1 MKLTKLELKGFKS
14 FGDKVVINFDGDITG
29 IVGPNGCGKSNIV
42 DAIRWVLGEHKS
54 SILRSEKMEDIIF
67 NGTKSRKAQQ
77 MAEVSLTFT
86 NTKNILPVEYS
97 EVTITRKYYRASESE
112 YLLNGTRCR
121 LKDITDLF
129 LDTGI
134 GPDSYAIIE
143 LAMVKDI
150 LKDKDNSRRQLIE
163 EAAGILKF
171 RARKKQTLK
180 KLDDTDQDLERIKD
194 VLYENERNLKEFK
207 RQANQAERFYK
218 IKEQY
223 KESSIALARITTR
236 EKTEKFDALQ
246 KQINKENDLKAE
258 YNKQLAQK
266 EAEIEK
272 IKLENVDK
280 AKSLSTYQQKFNE
293 HVEKIREFENDKNIS
308 NERLKYLNTKIN
320 ELQKQIDEGTQ
331 SNERA
336 KSEKKRLSE
345 EKETE
350 GESLTEMEQKLKLI
364 KEDYK
369 AQEKK
374 TIDLQEKINTLSS
387 PLIANKEKEI
397 EQIREKLTQ
406 SNRQLDAKQNELNLT
421 RSFVDNLEGFPEAV
435 KFLKKNVHWDKE
447 VPLVSDILTTSEK
460 YRIAIEYYLEPY
472 FNYYVVEKPQQALQA
487 VNLLSEAAKGRSHF
501 FVLSY
506 FENLPTP
513 KTNIPN
519 TIPAIDVV
527 EYEPKFRKL
536 ISYILD
542 NVYIVTGNQ
551 QDLPVEDTEK
561 TGKHANAI
569 LLTQNGKI
577 TKGKFSISGGSI
589 GLFDGKRLDK
599 ANNLLKLQ
607 KEINTLASD
616 INDLKISHDKKLKE
630 LEILK
635 EKENEIKGYNQELAT
650 QNELFRQKSE
660 LFNQHNIEFINKQ
673 NKISNIDQQIIH
685 HHADFE
691 SSKERLEKNTLD
703 INKTNI
709 EIKQLKERGNSIEN
723 DLIMMYK
730 EKDKLQ
736 AELSKSEQLYYSVQ
750 EQIDKLEKEAKDTRH
765 KRENSTNLIQQ
776 LQSQLNDIKL
786 NLTEVKERLSVEFNI
801 KIDDLRMAPPFGGG
815 KGLEHGKPRQLAGP
829 SAPELPGTTLEEL
842 KEKVE
847 KLREQYD
854 RLKLSVNPLA
864 KEAYEEQKKRIDFLI
879 EQRDDI
885 VKAKDSLLETISE
898 INIKATESFL
908 NAFEKIKAN
917 FTEVFRSLFSEE
929 DSCDLV
935 LSVPDNP
942 LDSDIKI
949 IAKPKGKKPLSVN
962 QLSGGEQALTAIA
975 LLFSIYLLKPAP
987 FCIFDEVDAPLDDTN
1002 IGKFNNIIKKFSHD
1016 SQFIIITHN
1025 KLTIASTDIIYGITM
1040 VEQGVSR
1047 VVPVD
1052 VREYA

>member
-1 MKLTKLELKGFKS
+1 MRLTKLELKGFKS

-42 DAIRWVLGEHKS
+42 DAIRWVLGEQKS

-77 MAEVSLTFT
+77 MAEVSLTFA

-97 EVTITRKYYRASESE
+97 EVTITRKFFRASESE

-143 LAMVKDI
+143 LSMVKDI

-180 KLDDTDQDLERIKD
+180 KLDDTDLDLERIKD
-194 VLYENERNLKEFK
+194 VLYENERNMKEFK

-236 EKTEKFDALQ
+236 EKTEKFDTLK
-246 KQINKENDLKAE
+246 KQINKENDLKTE
-258 YNKQLAQK
+258 YTKHLAQK

-280 AKSLSTYQQKFNE
+280 AKSLSTHQQKFNE
-293 HVEKIREFENDKNIS
+293 HVEKIREFESDKKIS

-320 ELQKQIDEGTQ
+320 ELQKQIDEDTQ

-336 KSEKKRLSE
+336 KSEKKKLSE
-345 EKETE
+345 EKEIE

-374 TIDLQEKINTLSS
+374 TSDLQEKINTLSS

-421 RSFVDNLEGFPEAV
+421 RSFVDNLEGFPEAI
-435 KFLKKNVHWDKE
+435 KFLKKNVHWGKE
-447 VPLVSDILTTSEK
+447 VPLVSDIFTTSEK

-506 FENLPTP
+506 FENFKPIL
-513 KTNIPN
+513 KANIPN

-561 TGKHANAI
+561 TGLRANI
-569 LLTQNGKI
+569 IFITQNGKI
-577 TKGKFSISGGSI
+577 TRRKFSISGGSI

-673 NKISNIDQQIIH
+673 NKISNIDQQITH

-703 INKTNI
+703 LNKTNI
-709 EIKQLKERGNSIEN
+709 EIKQLMERGNSIEN
-723 DLIMMYK
+723 DLLMMYK
-730 EKDKLQ
+730 EKEELQ
-736 AELSKSEQLYYSVQ
+736 SALSKSEELYYSVQ
-750 EQIDKLEKEAKDTRH
+750 DQINKLEEEAKDTRH

-776 LQSQLNDIKL
+776 LQNQINDIKL

-801 KIDDLRMAPPFGGG
+801 KIDDLITNESQVETPDTR
-815 KGLEHGKPRQLAGP
+815 LNE
-829 SAPELPGTTLEEL
+829 EEL

-847 KLREQYD
+847 KIREQYD
-854 RLKLSVNPLA
+854 RMKLSVNPLA

-885 VKAKDSLLETISE
+885 VEAKDSLLKTISE
-898 INIKATESFL
+898 INISATESFL
-908 NAFEKIKAN
+908 NAFEKIRAN
-917 FTEVFRSLFSEE
+917 FIEVFRSLFSEE
-929 DSCDLV
+929 DSCDLI
-935 LSVPDNP
+935 LSWPDNP

-949 IAKPKGKKPLSVN
+949 IAKPKGKKPLAVN

-975 LLFSIYLLKPAP
+975 FLFSIYLLKPAP

-1002 IGKFNNIIKKFSHD
+1002 IDKFNNIIKKFSRD